1 MLCLEVA
8 PGEYFDERSLTFVS
22 SPGAVVRLEHSLA
35 SLSKWES
42 ITHRSLLKET
52 DLSGE
57 DLLLYLE
64 CMCLDDP
71 PSRDVLTRLVLQ
83 YSREVGAYMTDRQ
96 SASWFHES
104 GKGSAG
110 DTVTAEI
117 IYYQMVALRIP
128 FECQYWHLNRLLALI
143 RTCQVK
149 SESGRKEVSRSEFAA
164 QKARARELYRRG
176 RLG

>member
-1 MLCLEVA
+1 MLEIEVA
-8 PGEYFDERSLTFVS
+8 PGEYFDERTLTFVS

-52 DLSGE
+52 DLAGE

-71 PSRDVLTRLVLQ
+71 PSREVLIRLAQ
-83 YSREVGAYMTDRQ
+83 QHGQMIGTYMSDRM
-96 SASWFHES
+96 SATWFHEG
-104 GKGSAG
+104 GKGSSG

-164 QKARARELYRRG
+164 QKARARELYRKG
-176 RLG
+176 RIT

>member
-1 MLCLEVA
+1 MLRLEVA

-83 YSREVGAYMTDRQ
+83 HSRG
-96 SASWFHES
+96 
-104 GKGSAG
+104 
-110 DTVTAEI
+110 
-117 IYYQMVALRIP
+117 
-128 FECQYWHLNRLLALI
+128 
-143 RTCQVK
+143 
-149 SESGRKEVSRSEFAA
+149 
-164 QKARARELYRRG
+164 
-176 RLG
+176 